1 MLFLSKRY
9 VLSQIFFNILRYTA
23 KQVGGPSFEF
33 QASSS
38 QATSKN
44 IGEYLRIDNVIPK
57 QMTFIITDILQYS
70 KIYCEAGRGTY
81 AIHYTPLT

>member
-23 KQVGGPSFEF
+23 KQVGGLNLKF

-38 QATSKN
+38 QATLKN
-44 IGEYLRIDNVIPK
+44 IGEYLRIYNVIPK

-70 KIYCEAGRGTY
+70 KIYCEAGRRTY
-81 AIHYTPLT
+81 AIHDTPLT

>member
-23 KQVGGPSFEF
+23 KRVGGLNFEF

-38 QATSKN
+38 QVTSKN
-44 IGEYLRIDNVIPK
+44 IGEYLRIYHVIPK
-57 QMTFIITDILQYS
+57 QMTPIITDILQYS
-70 KIYCEAGRGTY
+70 KIYREAGRR
-81 AIHYTPLT
+81 PFL

>member
-23 KQVGGPSFEF
+23 KRVGGPSFEF
-33 QASSS
+33 QASSL

-44 IGEYLRIDNVIPK
+44 IGEYIRIYNVIPK

-70 KIYCEAGRGTY
+70 KIYCEAGRRPY
-81 AIHYTPLT
+81 AIHYTPLA

>member
-33 QASSS
+33 QASPS
-38 QATSKN
+38 QATLKN
-44 IGEYLRIDNVIPK
+44 IGEYLRIYNAIHK
-57 QMTFIITDILQYS
+57 QMTSIITDILQYS
-70 KIYCEAGRGTY
+70 KIYCEAGRRT
-81 AIHYTPLT
+81 

>member
-23 KQVGGPSFEF
+23 KQVGGLSFEF

-38 QATSKN
+38 QATLKN
-44 IGEYLRIDNVIPK
+44 IREYIRIYNAIPK
-57 QMTFIITDILQYS
+57 QMTPIITDILQYS
-70 KIYCEAGRGTY
+70 KIYREAGRR
-81 AIHYTPLT
+81 PFL

>member
-23 KQVGGPSFEF
+23 KRVGGLNLEF

-38 QATSKN
+38 QATLKN
-44 IGEYLRIDNVIPK
+44 IREYIRIYNAIPK
-57 QMTFIITDILQYS
+57 QMTPIITDILQYS
-70 KIYCEAGRGTY
+70 KIYREAGRR
-81 AIHYTPLT
+81 PFL